1 VRHVFAIPRRML
13 CSWKL
18 RLLSAPASRPCPLMP
33 LGLELRLVSCV
44 HGRRGAKEVAQLT
57 AQLCTAAD
65 AVRGSMCAH
74 MRREEDAVFPLLQ
87 QHLCVAEQRAMVR
100 P

>member
-1 VRHVFAIPRRML
+1 MV
-13 CSWKL
+13 
-18 RLLSAPASRPCPLMP
+18 SR
-33 LGLELRLVSCV
+33 VT
-44 HGRRGAKEVAQLT
+44 GRRGAKEVAQLT

-74 MRREEDAVFPLLQ
+74 MRREEAAVFPLLQ

-100 P
+100 TYRQTQMMYMDNPAACR

>member
-1 VRHVFAIPRRML
+1 
-13 CSWKL
+13 
-18 RLLSAPASRPCPLMP
+18 
-33 LGLELRLVSCV
+33 
-44 HGRRGAKEVAQLT
+44 VAQLT

-87 QHLCVAEQRAMVR
+87 RHLCVAEQRAMVSCLLGNR
-100 P
+100 QDQAQSMCQLMLYVT